1 MLASHLQLKEFY
13 ASHSQYPKVVA
24 HMRKNWAALAGHWA
38 WFGRVSILD
47 LEANTNNLVE
57 RFFGL
62 LKYVFLVRN
71 TQCTAQE
78 LVDVL
83 LCKVVPSF
91 MQMRS
96 QHQAGR
102 VTSSSRCNGC
112 SAGWRSWYPAGQW
125 QQWRRAASQGSPVCH
140 GTVAL

>member
-1 MLASHLQLKEFY
+1 M
-13 ASHSQYPKVVA
+13 
-24 HMRKNWAALAGHWA
+24 
-38 WFGRVSILD
+38 
-47 LEANTNNLVE
+47 
-57 RFFGL
+57 
-62 LKYVFLVRN
+62 FLVRN

-102 VTSSSRCNGC
+102 VTSGQQQQVQRVQRWVEELVSSGAVTAVAAGGIPGLTSVPRHGGTVMVCLGDLSCGC
-112 SAGWRSWYPAGQW
+112 SYRGERRNGAG
-125 QQWRRAASQGSPVCH
+125 
-140 GTVAL
+140 

>member
-1 MLASHLQLKEFY
+1 
-13 ASHSQYPKVVA
+13 
-24 HMRKNWAALAGHWA
+24 MRKNWAVLAGHWA

-102 VTSSSRCNGC
+102 VTSGQQQRVQRWVEELVSSGAVAAVAAGGIPGLTSVPRHGGTVMVCLGDLSCGC
-112 SAGWRSWYPAGQW
+112 SYSGERRNGAG
-125 QQWRRAASQGSPVCH
+125 
-140 GTVAL
+140 

>member
-102 VTSSSRCNGC
+102 VTSGQQQQVQRVQRWVEELVSSG
-112 SAGWRSWYPAGQW
+112 AVAAV
-125 QQWRRAASQGSPVCH
+125 AASQGSPVCH